1 MPRNEIDALFSV
13 NPRQARFV
21 DEYLVDLNATQA
33 AIRAGYSKRSA
44 NQQASDLLA
53 LPKIQTLLAERRREM
68 AAEGRLSVAQVLA
81 QLARQSFFDP
91 RRLIDPVTREPIHL
105 ADLPDDIAL
114 CIQGIEIERAM
125 DQQMVDGE
133 LVQTPR
139 VTYKLKFVDKG
150 KSVDML
156 MRHLGLYEKDNA
168 QANPVTAL
176 FEYIESRK
184 AGALQVKSLEAEVL
198 PQAQGQVAQLEGPD
212 DDPQTVVM
220 P

>member
-33 AIRAGYSKRSA
+33 AIRAGYSKKSA

-53 LPKIQTLLAERRREM
+53 LP
-68 AAEGRLSVAQVLA
+68 
-81 QLARQSFFDP
+81 
-91 RRLIDPVTREPIHL
+91 IDPVTREPIHL

-198 PQAQGQVAQLEGPD
+198 PD